1 MESAD
6 FVVTRRRQSVS
17 ARSSSARRRAIPDAH
32 ALIGAGS
39 IQAYVARFSSCVTV
53 IRKNPGRRPETW
65 ALPRWQDADVD
76 SPFGSPEQWRHD
88 DLIGVSRVFNEE
100 LALAAYQSGVF
111 PMPTRPGLMGWYS
124 PLERAILPLD
134 GLRISRSLRKS
145 VRRYEIR
152 IDTAFDDVLDGC
164 ADRRRPS
171 GWINREIRR
180 VYRRLHKRGVVHS
193 VEAWTSDGEL
203 AGGLYGVSIGGLF
216 AGESMFYRPG
226 VGRDA
231 SKVALVAL
239 VDLLQRAGAEGRLL
253 DVQWQTPHL
262 ASLGAVE
269 LPRQEYLQLLEV
281 ALRLPPP
288 DWSSHSIT

>member
-1 MESAD
+1 MT
-6 FVVTRRRQSVS
+6 VTPAEVGGSQ
-17 ARSSSARRRAIPDAH
+17 RAI
-32 ALIGAGS
+32 
-39 IQAYVARFSSCVTV
+39 ARAAPNRV
-53 IRKNPGRRPETW
+53 
-65 ALPRWQDADVD
+65 ALPRWQDADVE

-88 DLIGVSRVFNEE
+88 DLIGVSRVFDPE
-100 LALAAYQSGVF
+100 LALAAYQCGVF

-124 PLERAILPLD
+124 PLERAVLPLN

-145 VRRYEIR
+145 MRRYQVR

-226 VGRDA
+226 IGRDA

-239 VDLLQRAGAEGRLL
+239 VNVLRRSGRGGSATGRAVADSTSGIAWSRGADAGGVSPATCRSPTAA
-253 DVQWQTPHL
+253 D
-262 ASLGAVE
+262 A
-269 LPRQEYLQLLEV
+269 
-281 ALRLPPP
+281 
-288 DWSSHSIT
+288 

>member
-1 MESAD
+1 VESAD
-6 FVVTRRRQSVS
+6 FVVTRRRKSVS
-17 ARSSSARRRAIPDAH
+17 ARSSSARRRAIDAH

-39 IQAYVARFSSCVTV
+39 IQAYVARLSSCVTV
-53 IRKNPGRRPETW
+53 TPARTVVGRARV
-65 ALPRWQDADVD
+65 ALPRWQDADVE
-76 SPFGSPEQWRHD
+76 SPFGSPEQWRRD

-193 VEAWTSDGEL
+193 VEAWTSEGEL

-226 VGRDA
+226 IGRDA
-231 SKVALVAL
+231 SKVTLVAL
-239 VDLLQRAGAEGRLL
+239 VDVLQRAGAEGRLL

-262 ASLGAVE
+262 ASLGAVA
-269 LPRQEYLQLLEV
+269 LPREEYLQLLEV

-288 DWSSHSIT
+288 DWSGRSIP